1 MPIAAATLLQS
12 LAPAAPDT
20 RLSWSRGRRPW
31 TPGYRALARV
41 AGDSGTLCGLNAY
54 HPTDTDH
61 VNIFRATGAA
71 AAATG
76 VAYTL
81 ASDSDLSLPTD
92 TDITDAADFLNAI
105 CIAYPS
111 ADKRTTDGI
120 ILPRLAAGASLGTG
134 PFFRITDATHF
145 RVGYSYAAGPLFAD
159 VPAGWLIEVIVPTLA
174 DIQVLLDGVADGNE
188 SVQDVCDFMCA
199 GVVGTDDGVVNL
211 NRIFV

>member
-1 MPIAAATLLQS
+1 MPISAATLIQT

-20 RLSWSRGRRPW
+20 RMSWSRGRRPW
-31 TPGYRALARV
+31 TPGYRAKARV
-41 AGDSGTLCGLNAY
+41 DGDTGTLCGLNAY

-76 VAYTL
+76 VAYDL
-81 ASDSDLSLPTD
+81 ASDSDLVLPED
-92 TDITDAADFLNAI
+92 TDISDAVDFLNCI

-111 ADKRTTDGI
+111 MDQRTTAGV
-120 ILPRLAAGASLGTG
+120 ILPRLAKNAALGTG
-134 PFFRITDATHF
+134 PFFRVTDANTF

-159 VPAGWLIEVIVPTLA
+159 VPAGWLIEVIVPTPA
-174 DIQVLLDGVADGNE
+174 DIQVLLDAVADGNE
-188 SVQDVCDFMCA
+188 SVQDVCDFMAA
-199 GVVGTDDGVVNL
+199 GVVGTDDGVINL